1 MDINDF
7 VPPHPNQPNGPSTAY
22 SIVGRQVR
30 NKLASLGT
38 MQIPVGYPYYI
49 PVLTRPVV
57 KQTRPE
63 QPGIVSPPTS
73 ENAGTVDQML
83 VQLYSSIPGGNNASG
98 K

>member
-7 VPPHPNQPNGPSTAY
+7 IPNHPNQPQGPSTAY

-57 KQTRPE
+57 KQARPDS
-63 QPGIVSPPTS
+63 PGIISPVVSETTGPV
-73 ENAGTVDQML
+73 GQML
-83 VQLYSSIPGGNNASG
+83 NQLYNSIPGGSNAS